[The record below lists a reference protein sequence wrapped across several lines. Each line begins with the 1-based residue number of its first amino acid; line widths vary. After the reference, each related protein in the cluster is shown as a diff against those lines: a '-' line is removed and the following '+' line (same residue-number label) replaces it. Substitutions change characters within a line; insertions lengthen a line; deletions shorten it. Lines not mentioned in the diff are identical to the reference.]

1 MFSEN
6 DGLRLLKLAAAK
18 EKGGPDGPPKSR

>member
-6 DGLRLLKLAAAK
+6 GGLSLLKLAAAK